1 MTNNLS
7 ERDRL
12 LRLKAIMLYIIQNI
26 RSDKRTVYFIV
37 KAAFLAHRKHM
48 VDYCVPMLEDTI
60 KALKFGPVPSD
71 IYDILKIARGEEN
84 VYRYHKN
91 AKDLDV
97 ILNAIEFEDEFYSV
111 KENPDLDELSPAAI
125 ECLDSAIEMAN
136 RMSFD
141 EVVKT
146 THKGEWY
153 KAFNNPGSHIMD
165 DISIAKEAGI
175 SQDSLEYLQYSL
187 ELDKLIK

>member
-26 RSDKRTVYFIV
+26 KPEKRTVYFIV
-37 KAAFLAHRKHM
+37 KAAFLAHQKHM
-48 VDYCVPMLEDTI
+48 VNYCVPMLEDTI

-71 IYDILKIARGEEN
+71 IYDILKIARGEDK

-91 AKDLDV
+91 TDLDI
-97 ILNAIEFEDEFYSV
+97 ILNALEFEDEFYST
-111 KENPDLDELSPAAI
+111 KENPDLEELSPAVMD
-125 ECLDSAIEMAN
+125 CLNAAIEMAN
-136 RMSFD
+136 RMTFD
-141 EVVKT
+141 EVVRT

-153 KAFNNPGSHIMD
+153 KAFNNPVSHVMD

-175 SQDSLEYLQYSL
+175 SQDGLEYLKYSL
-187 ELDKLIK
+187 DLDKLLK

>member
-26 RSDKRTVYFIV
+26 KPEKRTVYFIV
-37 KAAFLAHRKHM
+37 KAAFLAHQKHM

-71 IYDILKIARGEEN
+71 IYDILKITRGEDK

-91 AKDLDV
+91 TDLDI
-97 ILNAIEFEDEFYSV
+97 ILNALEFEDEFYST
-111 KENPDLDELSPAAI
+111 KENPDLEELSPAVMD
-125 ECLDSAIEMAN
+125 CLNAAIEMAN
-136 RMSFD
+136 RMTFD
-141 EVVKT
+141 EVVRT

-153 KAFNNPGSHIMD
+153 KAFNNPVSHVMD

-175 SQDSLEYLQYSL
+175 SQDGLEYLKYSL
-187 ELDKLIK
+187 DLDKLLK